1 MRSKKEDAQKRKK
14 ERKKENI
21 KSITCDA
28 SKDLRRRMIE
38 TRAREAHKDGRT
50 DGEDDDEAEER
61 HALRHDDFVV
71 VVVVVVE
78 QWYYNTSLC
87 PRAR

>member
-21 KSITCDA
+21 KSITM
-28 SKDLRRRMIE
+28 RRLERPKTRMIRDTCE
-38 TRAREAHKDGRT
+38 EAHKDGRT

-71 VVVVVVE
+71 VVVVVE

>member
-14 ERKKENI
+14 ESNPSHVRRLERP
-21 KSITCDA
+21 
-28 SKDLRRRMIE
+28 KDGFE
-38 TRAREAHKDGRT
+38 TFAREAHKDGRT

-61 HALRHDDFVV
+61 HALRHDVV
-71 VVVVVVE
+71 VGVVGVGVGVVE

>member
-14 ERKKENI
+14 ESNPSHVRRLERP
-21 KSITCDA
+21 
-28 SKDLRRRMIE
+28 KDGFE
-38 TRAREAHKDGRT
+38 TFAREAHKDGRT

-61 HALRHDDFVV
+61 HALRHDDDVV
-71 VVVVVVE
+71 VVVVVVVVV